1 MIKSIT
7 KAQVIIALKKEPLTR
22 GSFFGGIKRTKKK
35 CEVCAVGAIL
45 RYISF
50 ETWAHDIG
58 YNINRVAY
66 ALTNQ
71 IATCQDPKGLIKE
84 KNYLGALSCYFEDN
98 HTKKQ
103 CIAFVK
109 KHFPKK
115 LTLEIK
121 EDEII

>member
-22 GSFFGGIKRTKKK
+22 GSFFGAIKTTKKK
-35 CEVCAVGAIL
+35 CDVCAVGAIL

-50 ETWAHDIG
+50 ETWAHDNG
-58 YNINRVAY
+58 YERDRLGYII
-66 ALTNQ
+66 TNKE
-71 IATCQDPKGLIKE
+71 ATSQDTKRLIKE